1 MTSLYHQ
8 DFYAWLR
15 QNIALL
21 KQGNW
26 TQIDR
31 MYLLEELEEMGANQQ
46 NALSNRL
53 RILLAHLLKWQYQVE
68 LRSRSWNATIYE
80 QRSQIE
86 ELLDRSPSL
95 KHYLPEKIPKAY
107 RKAVKLAAK
116 ETGLNEAIFPTEC
129 PYTLEQ
135 ILGEEYYPKE
145 A

>member
-8 DFYAWLR
+8 DFYAWLL

-21 KQGNW
+21 KQENW

-46 NALSNRL
+46 NALSSRL
-53 RILLAHLLKWQYQVE
+53 RILLVHLLKWQYQVE

-95 KHYLPEKIPKAY
+95 KHYLLEKIPKGY
-107 RKAVKLAAK
+107 RQAVKLAAK

-135 ILGEEYYPKE
+135 ILGEEYYPE

>member
-31 MYLLEELEEMGANQQ
+31 MYLLEELEEMGANQP

-68 LRSRSWNATIYE
+68 LRSRSWNATI
-80 QRSQIE
+80 
-86 ELLDRSPSL
+86 
-95 KHYLPEKIPKAY
+95 
-107 RKAVKLAAK
+107 
-116 ETGLNEAIFPTEC
+116 
-129 PYTLEQ
+129 
-135 ILGEEYYPKE
+135 
-145 A
+145 

>member
-135 ILGEEYYPKE
+135 ILGEEYYPE